1 MTDREAMQMALDA
14 MESFESGTNGL
25 YKGEFAEERKALRD
39 RLAQLDTTEVTG
51 EVRCKTRTFIE
62 PPAPPCSWSTE
73 AHLWQCLGRWSAYLV
88 QEGKNANLAPPD
100 WLCEAIMAMAY
111 QPGNTGKPEP
121 VAWMFQHEG
130 TGNVTFFDN
139 PTMAKLFEKDNV
151 RWSEA
156 IPLYTQP
163 TCQENRHV
171 AENATPDPQ

>member
-1 MTDREAMQMALDA
+1 MTDRELMQMALDA

-25 YKGEFAEERKALRD
+25 YKGEFAEERKALRE
-39 RLAQLDTTEVTG
+39 RLGQTE
-51 EVRCKTRTFIE
+51 
-62 PPAPPCSWSTE
+62 P
-73 AHLWQCLGRWSAYLV
+73 
-88 QEGKNANLAPPD
+88 
-100 WLCEAIMAMAY
+100 M
-111 QPGNTGKPEP
+111 P

-151 RWSEA
+151 RWSKA

-171 AENATPDPQ
+171 AENATPACKTHPDAPHGFDCDASHSAGRYVCECESWEPPPKREWVGFTHEELGWLDEALNLNRRFAVIEAIEAKLKQKNT

>member
-39 RLAQLDTTEVTG
+39 RLAWP
-51 EVRCKTRTFIE
+51 E
-62 PPAPPCSWSTE
+62 P
-73 AHLWQCLGRWSAYLV
+73 
-88 QEGKNANLAPPD
+88 
-100 WLCEAIMAMAY
+100 M
-111 QPGNTGKPEP
+111 P

-151 RWSEA
+151 RWSRA